1 MKHCSDVDHFHM
13 VTWHPQHH
21 TSEHSFIML
30 KKLLSERANHPYSVT
45 APKVYNP
52 YGLCA
57 YFEKEPEKRVVV
69 AAGNL
74 RTEAQT
80 MMFRKLTKKTL
91 VDEKEDS
98 SEDDADINSKKKTVR

>member
-1 MKHCSDVDHFHM
+1 ML
-13 VTWHPQHH
+13 
-21 TSEHSFIML
+21 TS
-30 KKLLSERANHPYSVT
+30 KKN
-45 APKVYNP
+45 PKK
-52 YGLCA
+52 G
-57 YFEKEPEKRVVV
+57 VVV